1 MAGILQVGSRPL
13 GRTVSG
19 NLTIYWPLGVTTLEN
34 SAVEATVQVTS
45 RNIGTYTKL
54 YISVPTNTFTGTG
67 TVRFRKNTANG
78 NQSASIP
85 ATTTGEFQDSVN
97 SDAVVSGDNVD
108 YIVTTTAGANSFTV
122 YGITTIFTAAT
133 NTVTKLIQ
141 NANTAATTALASTT
155 RFMGSAGSALSDGT
169 ETRTQFKS
177 RTSATV
183 SNFYIDVLANARTS
197 ATTFGSRKNT
207 ATGNLVVSVPIA
219 GTGVFEDTVNSD
231 SLVSGDLFNYYSTTG
246 AGVGAISWDA
256 NGTDFSTTNSKSH
269 CLSSGVN
276 GAVAAATT
284 TYYPIGGDQNV
295 NATESLIQLRAN
307 VAHIASNLE
316 CHLSLNT
323 ITATSTLTFRKNG
336 GNGNQSVSIASSTT
350 GFFEDVVNTDTIL
363 TSDELDYQL
372 VTGATGTSLTMNTIG
387 YLITATA
394 VKYQSG
400 LFWSYPI

>member
-1 MAGILQVGSRPL
+1 MAGILQVSSRPL

-19 NLTIYWPLGVTTLEN
+19 NATIYWPLGVTTLEN
-34 SAVEATVQVTS
+34 TGVEATVQVTS
-45 RNIGTYTKL
+45 RTVGTYTKL

-85 ATTTGEFQDSVN
+85 AATTGEFQDSSN
-97 SDAVVSGDNVD
+97 NDAVASGDNVN

-122 YGITTIFTAAT
+122 YGITTIFTANT

-141 NANTAATTALASTT
+141 NSNTAATTSLAST
-155 RFMGSAGSALSDGT
+155 RFMGAAGSALSDGT
-169 ETRTQFKS
+169 ETRTQFKN
-177 RTSATV
+177 RTTATLL
-183 SNFYIDVLANARTS
+183 NFYIDVLANARTS

-207 ATGNLVVSVPIA
+207 ANGNLVVSVPIA
-219 GTGVFEDTVNSD
+219 GTGIFEDTVNSD

-246 AGVGAISWDA
+246 AGVGAVSWDA
-256 NGTDFSTTNSKSH
+256 NGTDFSTTNNKSH
-269 CLSSGVN
+269 CMSSGVN
-276 GAVAAATT
+276 GAIAAATT

-307 VAHIASNLE
+307 FAHTASNLE

-323 ITATSTLTFRKNG
+323 VTAASTFTFRKNG

-350 GFFEDVVNTDTIL
+350 GFFEDAVNTDTIL

-372 VTGATGTSLTMNTIG
+372 VTGATGTSLTMNTMG
-387 YLITATA
+387 YLIAVQTA
-394 VKYQSG
+394 VKWQAG

>member
-13 GRTVSG
+13 GRSVAAAA
-19 NLTIYWPLGVTTLEN
+19 TIYWPLGVTTLEN
-34 SAVEATVQVTS
+34 TGVEATVTVICRTA
-45 RNIGTYTKL
+45 GTYTKL
-54 YISVPTNTFTGTG
+54 YISVPTNTFAGTG

-108 YIVTTTAGANSFTV
+108 YLVTTGAGANSFTV
-122 YGITTIFTAAT
+122 YGITTVFTATT

-141 NANTAATTALASTT
+141 NNNTAATTSIASTT
-155 RFMGSAGSALSDGT
+155 RFMGAAGSALSDGT

-177 RTSATV
+177 RTVATV
-183 SNFYIDVLANARTS
+183 LNFYIDVLANARTS

-207 ATGNLVVSVPIA
+207 ANGNLVVSVPIA
-219 GTGVFEDTVNSD
+219 GTGVFEDTVNTD
-231 SLVSGDLFNYYSTTG
+231 TLASGDLFNYYSATG
-246 AGVGAISWDA
+246 AGVGAVSWDA
-256 NGTDFSTTNSKSH
+256 NGTDFSTTNGKSH
-269 CLSSGVN
+269 CLSSGIN
-276 GAVAAATT
+276 GAIAAATT

-307 VAHIASNLE
+307 VPHVASNLE

-323 ITATSTLTFRKNG
+323 VTAASTLTFRKNG
-336 GNGNQSVSIASSTT
+336 GNGNQSVSITASTT
-350 GFFEDVVNTDTIL
+350 GFFEDTVNTDTIL
-363 TSDELDYQL
+363 TADELDYQL
-372 VTGATGTSLTMNTIG
+372 TTGATGTSLTMNTIG

-394 VKYQSG
+394 VKSQAG